1 MVTIRQNNLDRK
13 MREKSMSP
21 NKPASEREKVEL
33 DKSLESYHKY
43 IVKLARMLIPRNKLS
58 PEEFDDEVDELAQR
72 ALITFWPKLHS
83 KEIQIRAPKAYL
95 SRIVQSRCIDMMR
108 QRKNMAT
115 TPLLLDQ
122 DGEMYQGNA
131 LPITGNGLYDPVA
144 EFECKEMLAEVVE
157 DVLKLPAI
165 QRYAMICV
173 LKDVAEDSFP
183 LEEVFGKHGIDT
195 KTINWPEDPFEL
207 QKLQSSLSV
216 ARKKLRALK
225 AKYAL
230 S

>member
-1 MVTIRQNNLDRK
+1 
-13 MREKSMSP
+13 
-21 NKPASEREKVEL
+21 
-33 DKSLESYHKY
+33 
-43 IVKLARMLIPRNKLS
+43 
-58 PEEFDDEVDELAQR
+58 
-72 ALITFWPKLHS
+72 
-83 KEIQIRAPKAYL
+83 
-95 SRIVQSRCIDMMR
+95 MMR

-122 DGEMYQGNA
+122 DDEMYQGNA

-173 LKDVAEDSFP
+173 LKDVAEGSFP

-195 KTINWPEDPFEL
+195 KTIDWPEDPFEL
-207 QKLQSSLSV
+207 QRLQSSLSV
-216 ARKKLRALK
+216 ARKKVRALK
-225 AKYAL
+225 GKYAL